1 MATEKPTTATQETVI
16 YLGTSLNGDRHV
28 GHGSVFIG
36 GKLPDHLA
44 QAIKEDASLAA
55 LFVPLS
61 KAGAAKRDLENPKT
75 AIAKA
80 FAATQG

>member
-1 MATEKPTTATQETVI
+1 MATEKQATAPQEAVM
-16 YLGTSLNGDRHV
+16 YLGASLAGYRHIV
-28 GHGSVFIG
+28 HGTVFVG

-44 QAIKEDASLAA
+44 QAVKTDANFAA

-61 KAGAAKRDLENPKT
+61 KAGAAKRDLENPDS

-80 FAATQG
+80 LAATRG